1 MLLRIITF
9 YISAIYLGLTLTFS
23 TISVNIVILI
33 IDAYYKGDKEA
44 PDWIDTIC
52 RKLCCHRG
60 KCDTRINKVIPS
72 DMDGGMNQH
81 DIIAEILQTGE
92 NFEVE
97 KLTYRQFSEIL
108 DQLFFVIYMIA
119 ITATTLIFLILL
131 LVHYHSSLWHTH
143 IHTTTTTTVL
153 IISPIGKVLIPGR
166 TLGCGFEFDR
176 VSDF

>member
-131 LVHYHSSLWHTH
+131 LVHYHSSL
-143 IHTTTTTTVL
+143 
-153 IISPIGKVLIPGR
+153 
-166 TLGCGFEFDR
+166 
-176 VSDF
+176 